1 MHNGDEKKK
10 VEVNAAK
17 STGLAHPLGL
27 SQPSFLSSSRRGSL
41 LLFSAPGIA
50 GSAARILNKSIRIE
64 Q

>member
-1 MHNGDEKKK
+1 MGMEKEK

-17 STGLAHPLGL
+17 SMGLVHPLGL
-27 SQPSFLSSSRRGSL
+27 SQPSSSRRGSL

-50 GSAARILNKSIRIE
+50 GSAAKILNKSIRTE